1 MGEVRARVSRDDNSK
16 GWGMVRAR
24 VRVDIRSM
32 AFAYDPH
39 ITSRVYLVVM
49 QMKIGS
55 DSTFNGGSFGC
66 KVGYATGSVT
76 TVALTGFGYLYYSTY
91 I

>member
-1 MGEVRARVSRDDNSK
+1 
-16 GWGMVRAR
+16 MVK
-24 VRVDIRSM
+24 VDIRSM

-55 DSTFNGGSFGC
+55 DSTFNGGS
-66 KVGYATGSVT
+66 VGRSVVCAAGSVT
-76 TVALTGFGYLYYSTY
+76 QVALTGYGYLSYSTY